1 MRLSDVNFH
10 PDKRILRQFAAAWLV
25 FIGGLGIWRLFSRG
39 VTKTSVA
46 LTVAGIAVG
55 LIGLCA
61 PRLIRIV
68 YCGAIVLTFPIGWVV
83 SNVLLAVLYYGVV
96 TPIGLVFRLVKRDR
110 LTLRRPRHETCWT
123 ARETV
128 NGDAERY
135 LRQF

>member
-10 PDKRILRQFAAAWLV
+10 PNSHILRQFAAAWLV

-39 VTKTSVA
+39 PSKTSIL

-55 LIGLCA
+55 LLGLLA
-61 PRLIRIV
+61 PRLIRMI
-68 YCGAIVLTFPIGWVV
+68 YCGAILLTFPIGWVV

-96 TPIGLVFRLVKRDR
+96 TPIGLMFRLAQRDR
-110 LTLRRPRHETCWT
+110 LRLRRPGPGTCWT
-123 ARETV
+123 ARAASDS
-128 NGDAERY
+128 NSDSY